1 MLELTGQ
8 SSSRC
13 DGVTRR
19 DFVRIGS
26 LTLGG
31 MTLADLLRFRSLQAN
46 QGQPSPK
53 TSVIFIELDGGPSQ
67 FETYDPKPEAPLEY
81 RGPFQ
86 TIATNVP
93 GVFFSELMV
102 EQARVMDKMAIVRS
116 VAHNSNNHSNAAHLI
131 NTGYYRVNGQA
142 GPQEMPGVGAYSAR
156 LREPLVSGVPRY
168 VGLATTTDGPMRYGA
183 ASYLGKAFDP
193 FTIDQNPNAAN
204 FHVDDLSYLPNLNFE
219 RMASRKAL
227 LETLDQHKRQRDIA
241 ESSATID
248 HFTQKAF
255 DMITSAKAAEAFD
268 LTRESDAIR
277 ERYGK
282 TPIGQAM
289 LLARRLV
296 EAGVMFVSV
305 RDTQWD
311 DHGQIEGR
319 MKTLRPRFDRALA
332 ALISDIYQ
340 HGLDRQV
347 LLVAMGEFGRT
358 PRINKG
364 AGRDHWAPVMSV
376 VFSGGSLRV
385 GQVVGASNAL
395 GEEPKEQPYRPEH
408 VLAMVYRHLGID
420 PTTTFP
426 DFAGRPRHLLEQHG
440 WIEPLI

>member
-13 DGVTRR
+13 DGATRR

-31 MTLADLLRFRSLQAN
+31 MTLAELLRFRSLQAN
-46 QGQPSPK
+46 QGQPSPE
-53 TSVIFIELDGGPSQ
+53 TSVIFIELDGGPSH

-86 TIATNVP
+86 PIATNVP

-102 EQARVMDKMAIVRS
+102 EQARVMDKMAVVRS
-116 VAHNSNNHSNAAHLI
+116 VSHNSANHSNAAHLI
-131 NTGYYRVNGQA
+131 NTGYYRLNGQG
-142 GPQEMPGVGAYSAR
+142 GPQEMPGVGANSAR
-156 LREPLVSGVPRY
+156 LRKPLGPGLPPY
-168 VGLATTTDGPMRYGA
+168 VALLGTMRYGA

-193 FTIDQNPNAAN
+193 FTIDQDPNAAN
-204 FHVDDLSYLPNLNFE
+204 FHVDELSYPPNLNFA

-227 LETLDQHKRQRDIA
+227 LETLDQHKRLRDLP
-241 ESSATID
+241 ESSTTID

-255 DMITSAKAAEAFD
+255 EIISSAKAAEAFD
-268 LTRESDAIR
+268 LTRESAATR
-277 ERYGK
+277 QRYGK

-305 RDTQWD
+305 QDTQWD
-311 DHGQIEGR
+311 DHVQIEGR

-358 PRINKG
+358 PRINKN

-385 GQVVGASNAL
+385 GQIVGASNAL
-395 GEEPKEQPYRPEH
+395 GEEPKERPYRPEH

-420 PTTTFP
+420 PSTTFP
-426 DFAGRPRHLLEQHG
+426 DFSGRPRNLLEQHD
-440 WIEPLI
+440 WIDPLI